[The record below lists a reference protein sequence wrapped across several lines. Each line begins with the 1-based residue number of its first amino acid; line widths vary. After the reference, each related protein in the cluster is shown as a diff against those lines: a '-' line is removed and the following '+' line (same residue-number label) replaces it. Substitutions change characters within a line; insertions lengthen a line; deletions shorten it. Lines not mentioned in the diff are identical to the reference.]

1 MRRWYRSLMDLRKLR
16 HAVTLAEEGTFAR
29 AARRL
34 NLSQPALTR
43 SVQALET
50 SLGLRLFDRTGTGA
64 RPTTDGLRV
73 LDHARTL
80 LRQEASLRS
89 EATLLARGESGK
101 VAFGLGPMLTPALG
115 PVLAAILG
123 GGARLDIRV
132 EIEPVHVM
140 EEMLLSEAIDF
151 FIADAQ
157 RARAHPDLTVEPLRT
172 VPAGFYVRA
181 GHPLAGMAEVTPADL
196 ASYPLASTALG
207 TDLADLMAMQT
218 VTCEVSPA
226 LKQAILVSDA
236 VMIGMSIAVEPE
248 LSAGGIVRLRGD
260 VLPVREA
267 RVGLVRRSSRTLTA
281 GARRVATTFDAVLA
295 PYAG

>member
-157 RARAHPDLTVEPLRT
+157 R
-172 VPAGFYVRA
+172 
-181 GHPLAGMAEVTPADL
+181 
-196 ASYPLASTALG
+196 
-207 TDLADLMAMQT
+207 
-218 VTCEVSPA
+218 
-226 LKQAILVSDA
+226 
-236 VMIGMSIAVEPE
+236 
-248 LSAGGIVRLRGD
+248 
-260 VLPVREA
+260 
-267 RVGLVRRSSRTLTA
+267 
-281 GARRVATTFDAVLA
+281 
-295 PYAG
+295 